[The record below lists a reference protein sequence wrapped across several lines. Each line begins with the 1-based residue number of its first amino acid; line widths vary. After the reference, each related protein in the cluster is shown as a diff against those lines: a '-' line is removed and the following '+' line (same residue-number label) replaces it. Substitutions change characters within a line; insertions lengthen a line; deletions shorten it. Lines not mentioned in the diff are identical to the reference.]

1 MHDGYELNDNLIH
14 RINVGD
20 LLTRS
25 AARNPRQVAIVDGE
39 RRLTYRQFNEA
50 ANRLAHGLSNLGYT
64 RGDALALMSGN
75 SAEFLIAYFA
85 CARLGLVCVPIN
97 LFWRH
102 GELAYVLEH
111 ARVRG
116 ILVEAALLGQL
127 ETGVAGLAAVDT
139 LIVVGRPEAMPDLG

>member
-1 MHDGYELNDNLIH
+1 MRPESRMGPRNKGTMRDGQELNDNLIH

-20 LLTRS
+20 LATRS

-50 ANRLAHGLSNLGYT
+50 ANRLAHGLSSLGYG

-75 SAEFLIAYFA
+75 SAEFLITYFA

-116 ILVEAALLGQL
+116 VLVEATLLSQ
-127 ETGVAGLAAVDT
+127 
-139 LIVVGRPEAMPDLG
+139 